1 MRCSK
6 RLWRWRSSPLRRRED
21 VIEAWIVL
29 AVWLVMVIGGGVAA
43 LVTDRS
49 AEHEFAEQRTH
60 QHPVDAVLLTDAPH
74 GVSADWSTDGRVQGS
89 VRWKAP
95 DGTSR
100 TGRTLVDGSLKA
112 GARVRVWQDDRG
124 RLMLSQPTDRGEGH
138 VEAALFGAAAALA
151 VAAPA
156 FGAGAVARARLDR
169 RRMARWDQEWDL
181 VGPQWGPRTG

>member
-1 MRCSK
+1 MSSSK

-29 AVWLVMVIGGGVAA
+29 AVWLVVVICGGVAA

-49 AEHEFAEQRTH
+49 AEHDFAEQRTH
-60 QHPVDAVLLTDAPH
+60 RHPVSAVLLADARH
-74 GVSADWSTDGRVQGS
+74 GVTADWSTDGRVQGS

-95 DGTSR
+95 DGSVR
-100 TGRTLVDGSLKA
+100 TGRTLVDGGLKA
-112 GARVRVWQDDRG
+112 GARVTVWQDDRG
-124 RLMLSQPTDRGEGH
+124 RLSPSQPTGRGEGH

-151 VAAPA
+151 VAAPV